1 MKAVQ
6 VVIFFAVLIG
16 MMSSGHPDANQ
27 GFAPAGV
34 AVFVVFIVTVI
45 PWLIVMMFK
54 QAISDFRRWRS
65 KAARVN
71 AGGLQLRGDGVPSTR
86 VARDSRPRIGQ

>member
-1 MKAVQ
+1 M
-6 VVIFFAVLIG
+6 IFFAVLIG
-16 MMSSGHPDANQ
+16 MMSSGHPDASK

-34 AVFVVFIVTVI
+34 AVVVVFILTVI
-45 PWLIVMMFK
+45 PWLIFMMFK

-71 AGGLQLRGDGVPSTR
+71 AGPAQLLNDGISSPR
-86 VARDSRPRIGQ
+86 IARDRGARVIE